1 MKVTPRNR
9 DLIRPVIFGLGDGM
23 TSLLG
28 TVFYL
33 SGHPALV
40 LPAAISSGISS
51 AVSMTGFEW
60 LSDSRCGFQSSAI
73 LGLATGIGCV
83 LPAIPFAMVHG
94 AVAIALSL
102 TICAV
107 IAVII
112 AFARPVPF
120 TSTRFRSILAVSA
133 VVTVAVIAVLICAV
147 TLPGGA

>member
-1 MKVTPRNR
+1 MITFNR
-9 DLIRPVIFGLGDGM
+9 RLLRPVIFGLGDGM

-33 SGHPALV
+33 SGHPTLV

-60 LSDSRCGFQSSAI
+60 LSDSQYGFKSSTM

-94 AVAIALSL
+94 ALAIALSL
-102 TICAV
+102 AICAV
-107 IAVII
+107 IATVIAI
-112 AFARPVPF
+112 VRPVPVNG
-120 TSTRFRSILAVSA
+120 THLRSISA
-133 VVTVAVIAVLICAV
+133 VIAVVIVAIIAVLICAIS
-147 TLPGGA
+147 LPGGT